1 MSMQASASTSRTGRL
16 FRWGNGSVRGFY
28 FRHCGCDFWFRCFK
42 AGTTG
47 IGHIGYGIGDF
58 TIG

>member
-16 FRWGNGSVRGFY
+16 FRWCSGRVSGFSIGSRGRF
-28 FRHCGCDFWFRCFK
+28 GCRRFA

-47 IGHIGYGIGDF
+47 IGHAGNGIGNF
-58 TIG
+58 TVG